1 MILSCNN
8 ISKSFGTDVIIKSCS
23 FNIEDHEKA
32 AIVGINGAG
41 KSTLLKIITGEEP
54 ADTGIV
60 TLAKDKTLGYLA
72 QQQDLQSDRSIYDEL
87 LSVKQYI
94 LDMESELRRI
104 EAAMNSASGDEL
116 DALMNRYTNL
126 NHEFEMNNG
135 YAYKSEITGVLK
147 GLGFAEEDFS
157 LHVNTL
163 SGGQKTR
170 VSLGKLLLSKPDIIM
185 LDEPTNHLDMESI
198 TALNN
203 GMIKFPGVLL
213 FTSRDHQIVQTTAN
227 RIMEIVPGGKLID
240 KITTYDEYLESDEMA
255 RKRQTYTVET
265 EEED

>member
-8 ISKSFGTDVIIKSCS
+8 ISKSFGTDIIIKSCS

-126 NHEFEMNNG
+126 NHEFEMNNC

-147 GLGFAEEDFS
+147 GLGFNKMIS
-157 LHVNTL
+157 LY
-163 SGGQKTR
+163 
-170 VSLGKLLLSKPDIIM
+170 M
-185 LDEPTNHLDMESI
+185 
-198 TALNN
+198 
-203 GMIKFPGVLL
+203 
-213 FTSRDHQIVQTTAN
+213 
-227 RIMEIVPGGKLID
+227 
-240 KITTYDEYLESDEMA
+240 
-255 RKRQTYTVET
+255 
-265 EEED
+265 